1 MNIANLGLAS
11 SDRHHHH
18 GLSEACDF
26 ADWEPTYQKTARRDA
41 IHYQSLH
48 FQIQNIL
55 THHKIESKRCS
66 FEGASSP
73 PTQEAS
79 PCTTSSWRHWWWE
92 HRGWE
97 GTRHCIQCKGLTQ
110 LTYFVLL
117 ASFKHDATTLILDQ
131 KLLKATVPFVFRSL
145 GPQLGYIRYWRW
157 SVGRWRW
164 LARRESATPL
174 PAERTRTRRRG
185 CWGPRR
191 SPPLAVTMFYM
202 NIIEYHWTILNTY
215 TVHYCTILYINAEA
229 SMLYHFVLLVC
240 LRSADTTKRI
250 S

>member
-55 THHKIESKRCS
+55 TNQNRKQAL
-66 FEGASSP
+66 FLWGASSP

-79 PCTTSSWRHWWWE
+79 PCTTSSWRHWRWE

-145 GPQLGYIRYWRW
+145 GPQLGYIWYWRW

-191 SPPLAVTMFYM
+191 SPPLAVTMFYI
-202 NIIEYHWTILNTY
+202 NIIEYNWTILNTY
-215 TVHYCTILYINAEA
+215 AILYINAEA
-229 SMLYHFVLLVC
+229 SIRCIILCSLSACVVQIRQKGLVNN
-240 LRSADTTKRI
+240 S
-250 S
+250 